1 MLGVGGW
8 CVVPSD
14 ADTPPL
20 TCILVERFG
29 DRIDLETLNIT
40 HTSLATAINAGES
53 ASNPDLGRAI
63 EWLDWADEHVSDGH
77 DIPPMS
83 EPAIYCIQVTENPP
97 CHGEPNER
105 LNSFRQ
111 AMGLIDSCL

>member
-1 MLGVGGW
+1 MLGVDGW
-8 CVVPSD
+8 RVVPSD
-14 ADTPPL
+14 ADTPLL
-20 TCILVERFG
+20 TGILVERFG
-29 DRIDLETLNIT
+29 DRIDLETFNIT
-40 HTSLATAINAGES
+40 HTSLATAIDAGES
-53 ASNPDLGRAI
+53 ASNPGIGRAI
-63 EWLDWADEHVSDGH
+63 EWLDWADGHVSEGH

-83 EPAIYCIQVTENPP
+83 EPAIYRIQVTENIP